1 MRGINHA
8 ACQMPA
14 LLLAVWFAASPAV
27 AQEDS
32 ERNRFFVQ
40 QMIDLAA
47 ANNPQAVET
56 MQRML
61 EQNPRPATLDP
72 AAASAA
78 LQEGQAALRRD
89 DLNKALKDFQKATQ
103 ADPSNIDAFNHLGL
117 LYRKLNQ
124 FTDAERAL
132 QQALSLEPARA
143 VAWFQLAQVYGLQN
157 DQRRAI
163 GALSNTYRYAQNPM
177 RAEEILR
184 YIAEDEAA
192 DTLRN
197 AALETLR
204 LHQLPV
210 QPTIVPPMSTNPA
223 LLR

>member
-1 MRGINHA
+1 MRVLLFIAWFVMG
-8 ACQMPA
+8 PA
-14 LLLAVWFAASPAV
+14 FA
-27 AQEDS
+27 QGGGS

-47 ANNPQAVET
+47 VNNAQGVET

-61 EQNPRPATLDP
+61 EQNPRPTAPDP
-72 AAASAA
+72 AAANAS
-78 LQEGQAALRRD
+78 LQWGQAALQQD
-89 DLNKALKDFQKATQ
+89 NLDQALQAFQKAIED
-103 ADPSNIDAFNHLGL
+103 DPGNVEAFNYLGL
-117 LYRKLNQ
+117 LYRKLDR

-132 QQALSLEPARA
+132 QQALSLEPTRA

-157 DQRRAI
+157 DHRRAL
-163 GALSNTYRYAQNPM
+163 GALANTYRYAQNAM
-177 RAEEILR
+177 KAEEILR

-204 LHQLPV
+204 LYRLPV
-210 QPTIVPPMSTNPA
+210 QPVIVPPLPPNPA
-223 LLR
+223 LFE